1 MEFFINILIAA
12 MIGIPA
18 GAVGAVLM
26 RRAFTK
32 NFHGNVDLPGVVSAP
47 QIFFG
52 FLVYLVLMLL
62 ALGFNQENFIALGNS
77 TI

>member
-1 MEFFINILIAA
+1 

-32 NFHGNVDLPGVVSAP
+32 NFHGNVDLPGSGKCSAD
-47 QIFFG
+47 FLWLFG
-52 FLVYLVLMLL
+52 LPCTDAFG
-62 ALGFNQENFIALGNS
+62 AGI
-77 TI
+77 